1 VDWLVQ
7 PLGSSHDRSL
17 FDCGNLQLNDWFRL
31 RASQWQRRG
40 LTRCFVALPL
50 DSKRPIGFYSLS
62 SHHVSFNALPKDQA
76 KGIPRI
82 DVPVV
87 LLGRLAV
94 DKTAQGHGLG
104 RFLLMDSLRHIL
116 PLSEK
121 MGIRAVEVHAIDET
135 AHVFYLQYG
144 FIPLLD
150 NPKHMFLPMSVIK
163 KLWPNEK

>member
-1 VDWLVQ
+1 
-7 PLGSSHDRSL
+7 
-17 FDCGNLQLNDWFRL
+17 
-31 RASQWQRRG
+31 
-40 LTRCFVALPL
+40 
-50 DSKRPIGFYSLS
+50 
-62 SHHVSFNALPKDQA
+62 
-76 KGIPRI
+76 
-82 DVPVV
+82 
-87 LLGRLAV
+87 
-94 DKTAQGHGLG
+94 
-104 RFLLMDSLRHIL
+104 MDSLRHIL